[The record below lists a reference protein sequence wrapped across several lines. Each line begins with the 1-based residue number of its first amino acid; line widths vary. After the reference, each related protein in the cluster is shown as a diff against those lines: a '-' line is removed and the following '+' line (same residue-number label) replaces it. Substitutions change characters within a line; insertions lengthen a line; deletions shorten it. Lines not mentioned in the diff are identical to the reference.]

1 MENIIKTTIMVLFA
15 VSVVVVISF
24 LTPSQI
30 VTDETA
36 ELTPAYTVEYALQ
49 DLIKTYEI
57 SEDTGRFLNLDSKV
71 DSCEDN

>member
-15 VSVVVVISF
+15 ASVVAVVSF

-30 VTDETA
+30 VTDETD
-36 ELTPAYTVEYALQ
+36 ELTPTYTVEYALR